1 MYICMHL
8 YMSIHTHVCSL
19 KGCEGTLEI
28 EAVTQTRAHCEH
40 TFAGDCDV
48 CHSTLPHP
56 VLALPFCPSLPCYVA
71 SSITCAL
78 NSMRLVLSRSPLSF
92 IYEIYIYIYMYMT
105 LSALPCCVGVD
116 PCHTTLPHVVLAL
129 SSCSSLPCC
138 GVCCR
143 VCCRVC
149 CKICCISCCRA
160 LQQSILVENDAR
172 KIHVLQKHVYLSGSL
187 HEATRWRAVECDAW
201 GSALFYVHLHA
212 CGGV

>member
-1 MYICMHL
+1 MRGNAGDRSGDADARTL
-8 YMSIHTHVCSL
+8 RAHVCGRLRRMPLHPTPS
-19 KGCEGTLEI
+19 G
-28 EAVTQTRAHCEH
+28 TRAA
-40 TFAGDCDV
+40 FL
-48 CHSTLPHP
+48 SL
-56 VLALPFCPSLPCYVA
+56 LALLCGIIYHVCPQ
-71 SSITCAL
+71 
-78 NSMRLVLSRSPLSF
+78 SMHLVLSRSPLSY
-92 IYEIYIYIYMYMT
+92 IYEIYIYIYIYMT

-187 HEATRWRAVECDAW
+187 HEATRWRAAECDAW
-201 GSALFYVHLHA
+201 GSALFYVHLRA

>member
-1 MYICMHL
+1 MYVCI
-8 YMSIHTHVCSL
+8 YIYIYIRTYVCSL
-19 KGCEGTLEI
+19 TGCEGTLEI

-56 VLALPFCPSLPCYVA
+56 VLALPFGPSLPCYVA

-78 NSMRLVLSRSPLSF
+78 HSILSGTLALP
-92 IYEIYIYIYMYMT
+92 T
-105 LSALPCCVGVD
+105 LSALPCCVVFD
-116 PCHTTLPHVVLAL
+116 PCHTTLPHAVLAL

-149 CKICCISCCRA
+149 CKFCCKSCCRA
-160 LQQSILVENDAR
+160 LQQSKLVENGAR
-172 KIHVLQKHVYLSGSL
+172 KIRVLQKHVHLSGSL
-187 HEATRWRAVECDAW
+187 HEATRWRAVKYDAW
-201 GSALFYVHLHA
+201 GSALFYVHLQA
-212 CGGV
+212 CCGM